1 MNNQQIRIRLQ
12 SYDSTLVDHA
22 SLEIYNTA
30 VRTGAEIS
38 GPIPMP
44 TQTQIYTVKR
54 SPHIDKESQEQFKL
68 TTHTRVLYI
77 VPSPQ
82 TVESLMKL
90 ELPAGVEV
98 KIKLM
103 EAA

>member
-1 MNNQQIRIRLQ
+1 MNNQQIKIRLQ
-12 SYDSTLVDHA
+12 SYDAALIDQA
-22 SLEIYNTA
+22 ALEIYNTA

-44 TQTQIYTVKR
+44 NKTQIYTVKR
-54 SPHIDKESQEQFKL
+54 GPHIDKEAQEQFKQ
-68 TTHTRVLYI
+68 TTHTRVLI
-77 VPSPQ
+77 IMPSPQ
-82 TVESLMKL
+82 TVDSLMKL

-98 KIKLM
+98 KIKLV